1 MKIEIQT
8 IIRQRYSARTYQKT
22 AIASQTQDELQAF
35 LTNLRVGPLGSST
48 RLGLFAASEQD
59 RSSLR
64 GLGTYG
70 FISNPAGFIIGTV
83 RSGEHA
89 LEDYGYVMERAIL
102 EATRL
107 GLGTCWLGGSFT
119 KSSFAGK
126 IQQQPDEILPAVTA
140 TGYPAPE
147 TRARDFFRRAARS
160 DTRLAWEKLFFDGGF
175 DVPLAPDNAGQLRQA
190 LEMVRIAPS
199 ASNRQPWRVVRQGQ
213 AWHFYCQ
220 RTPGYGKGSLV
231 FNLLG
236 LVDLQRLDVG
246 IAMCHFALTNYEL
259 GLDGRWSVQDPG
271 LGLSDEKTV
280 YIATWNPEMSFLP
293 PDADSTST

>member
-1 MKIEIQT
+1 MEIQT
-8 IIRQRYSARTYQKT
+8 IIRQRYSARSYQDT
-22 AIASQTQDELQAF
+22 AITGQIQDELQAF
-35 LTNLRVGPLGSST
+35 LASLRTGPLGSGM

-70 FISNPAGFIIGTV
+70 FIRNPAGFIIGAV

-89 LEDYGYVMERAIL
+89 LEDYGYVMEQAIL

-126 IQQQPDEILPAVTA
+126 IQKGEDEILPAVTA

-147 TRARDFFRRAARS
+147 ARKRDVFRRAARS
-160 DTRLAWEKLFFDGGF
+160 DTRLPWQKLFFDDNF
-175 DVPLAPDNAGQLRQA
+175 DTALTPENAVSFRQA

-199 ASNRQPWRVVRQGQ
+199 ASNRQPWRIVRQGQ
-213 AWHFYCQ
+213 SWHFYCQ

-246 IAMCHFALTNYEL
+246 IAMCHFDLTNREL
-259 GLDGRWSVQDPG
+259 GLGGHWAVEDPG
-271 LGLSDEKTV
+271 LGLPDKKTI
-280 YIATWNPEMSFLP
+280 YIATWESKTSVLP
-293 PDADSTST
+293 SVASEDTR

>member
-1 MKIEIQT
+1 MEIQT
-8 IIRQRYSARTYQKT
+8 IIQQRYSARTYQDT
-22 AIASQTQDELQAF
+22 AIASETQDELQAF
-35 LTNLRVGPLGSST
+35 LASLKTGPLGSNI

-70 FISNPAGFIIGTV
+70 FIRNPAGFIIGTV

-89 LEDYGYVMERAIL
+89 LEDYGYVMEQAIL
-102 EATRL
+102 EATSL

-126 IQQQPDEILPAVTA
+126 IQKGEDEILPAVTA
-140 TGYPAPE
+140 TGYSAPE
-147 TRARDFFRRAARS
+147 ARKRDLFRRAARS

-175 DVPLAPDNAGQLRQA
+175 DTSLTTDKAGEFRQA

-199 ASNRQPWRVVRQGQ
+199 ASNWQPWRIVRQGQ
-213 AWHFYCQ
+213 VWHFYCQ

-246 IAMCHFALTNYEL
+246 IAMCHFELTNREL
-259 GLDGRWSVQDPG
+259 GLNGRWSVEDPG
-271 LGLSDEKTV
+271 PGLPDEKTV
-280 YIATWNPEMSFLP
+280 YIATWEP
-293 PDADSTST
+293 